1 MKKRGTASPVLLR
14 IGVIALALLA
24 VLAGR
29 VLVSARA
36 ELDRANGLATQ
47 GDLQGAIVH
56 YRRAARWYAPLSPY
70 HREALD
76 KLMAIGARAEEK
88 GETERALNAFR
99 AVRSGIMSARSFYTP
114 ERETLYR
121 ADRRIAALM
130 AELPAPA
137 IDVGKSPERIE
148 QEHLAL
154 LRTRTGPD
162 PFWTSLLLL
171 GFLAWVGGA
180 FAFTVRAI
188 DEEHHLVPAS
198 ALRWGLVI
206 ILGFALFVLGMA
218 LA

>member
-1 MKKRGTASPVLLR
+1 MRSFRVGPRRLIRVA
-14 IGVIALALLA
+14 VIALALLG

-36 ELDRANGLATQ
+36 ELDRAQGLAFE
-47 GDLQGAIVH
+47 GDVEGAIVH

-76 KLMAIGARAEEK
+76 KLMAIGAGAERQ
-88 GETERALNAFR
+88 GETERALSAYR
-99 AVRSGIMSARSFYTP
+99 AVRSAIMSARSFYTP
-114 ERETLYR
+114 EREKLDR

-130 AELPAPA
+130 AALPAPA
-137 IDVGKSPERIE
+137 IDAGKSRARLE

-154 LRTRTGPD
+154 LQGETGPD

-171 GFLAWVGGA
+171 GFVAWVGGA
-180 FAFTVRAI
+180 FAFTARAI
-188 DEEHHLVPAS
+188 DEEHRLVPSS

-206 ILGFALFVLGMA
+206 VSGFALFVLGMA
-218 LA
+218 MA